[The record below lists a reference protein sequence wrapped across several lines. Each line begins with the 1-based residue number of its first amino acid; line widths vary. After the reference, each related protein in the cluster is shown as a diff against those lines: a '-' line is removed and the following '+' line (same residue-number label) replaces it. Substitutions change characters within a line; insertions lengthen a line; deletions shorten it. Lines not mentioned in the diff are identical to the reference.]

1 MSHRSAAARVV
12 YVGISSIR
20 KRYLQVIP
28 SSQHSQNMVQAF
40 DVAERTRSSARRS
53 CPNLET
59 INNVYVVTRE
69 TAERL
74 VAL

>member
-1 MSHRSAAARVV
+1 V
-12 YVGISSIR
+12 YVGISAIR

-40 DVAERTRSSARRS
+40 DVATRTLIGETLV
-53 CPNLET
+53 PHVET
-59 INNVYVVTRE
+59 INNVYVVSRE

-74 VAL
+74 VRA